1 MSIISW
7 RKHVSVIIVISMQK
21 QRLDLDFKG
30 LIASQFKEFKLY
42 YFLGTICL
50 ILTHKIQ
57 SQLPFM
63 AKELADLVSKNI
75 NELHPFKFFWLALGI
90 IVFRTTS
97 RILFFYPAR
106 MLQKYLRVELME
118 KIEGAT
124 PARFRHLSS
133 GQLFQYLTGDID
145 QIRALI
151 GFVGL
156 QGGNFIIAMVILI
169 PKIIGFN
176 AHLLYALTPMLASF
190 IIFTYIVSKNRIYFK
205 KTQDMQG
212 EVQNL
217 IMETYSG
224 KRTIKNFHAE
234 ESFTT
239 LFAEKSLKELYYFYK
254 SSLGIS
260 ITMPLI
266 TLGIGLSMLWGA
278 SIIKTQ
284 HLGASTLILFS
295 GFIFL
300 LMEPMS
306 YLSWVGVVVSR
317 SNASWA
323 RLKDLDSVLITT
335 LDSEKDLIERNKKSE
350 GLSFDLPYWDNTLSI
365 HFIPHAW
372 NVLIAKTGHGKS
384 ELLIKIA
391 EVMRKKGQQISL
403 VAQDPYI
410 YNDTIERNVFLG
422 RTPSEIERSYAK
434 DVLKILGL
442 DYLEPDPE
450 KLMVM
455 EVGENGKRLSGGQMK
470 RLCLVRSIMS
480 EADTLLWDDP
490 FSSVDLIL
498 EKSIIQSLRSHEVLK
513 NKTVILTSH
522 RLSTV
527 KNSEV
532 LIFIDKEQGIIEE
545 GKVSELLKPT
555 TKTYEYFQKQMV

>member
-1 MSIISW
+1 
-7 RKHVSVIIVISMQK
+7 MQK
-21 QRLDLDFKG
+21 NRPENHRLDKTFKE
-30 LIASQFKEFKLY
+30 LITSQFKEFKLY
-42 YFLGTICL
+42 YLLGVLCL
-50 ILTHKIQ
+50 IVTHKIQ
-57 SQLPFM
+57 SELPFM

-75 NELHPFKFFWLALGI
+75 NELHPFNFFWLALGI
-90 IVFRTTS
+90 IVFRTSS

-106 MLQKYLRVELME
+106 LLQKFLRVELME
-118 KIEGAT
+118 KIESA
-124 PARFRHLSS
+124 PPVRFRHLSS

-156 QGGNFIIAMVILI
+156 QGGNFIIAMLILI
-169 PKIIGFN
+169 PKIMAFN
-176 AHLLYALTPMLASF
+176 KHLIVALTPMLVSF
-190 IIFTYIVSKNRIYFK
+190 ILFTWIVSKNRIYFK

-217 IMETYSG
+217 IMETYAG

-234 ESFTT
+234 SSFTS
-239 LFAEKSLKELYYFYK
+239 LFAEKSLKELYYFWR

-260 ITMPLI
+260 ITLPLI

-278 SIIKTQ
+278 TIIKEN

-300 LMEPMS
+300 LMEPMG

-317 SNASWA
+317 SNASWN
-323 RLKDLDSVLITT
+323 RLKELDNLLVTKTDYEADL
-335 LDSEKDLIERNKKSE
+335 EKRNDRFEK
-350 GLSFDLPYWDNTLSI
+350 LQFNLPYWESDLDVSFMPGRWT
-365 HFIPHAW
+365 
-372 NVLIAKTGHGKS
+372 VLIAKTGHGKS
-384 ELLIKIA
+384 ELLFKIA
-391 EVMRKKGQQISL
+391 EVMRRKGKNISL

-410 YNDTIERNVFLG
+410 YNDSVERNIFLG
-422 RTPSEIERSYAK
+422 KTPSEKERSNAK
-434 DVLKILGL
+434 EVLRILGL

-450 KLMVM
+450 KLMSL

-480 EADTLLWDDP
+480 EADILIWDDP

-498 EKSIIQSLRSHEVLK
+498 EKSIIQELRSHDVLK

-527 KNSEV
+527 KNSEF
-532 LIFIDKEQGIIEE
+532 LIFIDKEEGIVEE
-545 GKVSELLKPT
+545 GTVAELLKQNS
-555 TKTYEYFQKQMV
+555 KTYEYFQKQMV

>member
-1 MSIISW
+1 
-7 RKHVSVIIVISMQK
+7 MQK
-21 QRLDLDFKG
+21 QRLNLNFKG
-30 LIASQFKEFKLY
+30 LLASQFNEFKFY

-50 ILTHKIQ
+50 IITHKIQ
-57 SQLPFM
+57 SELPFM
-63 AKELADLVSKNI
+63 AKELADLVSRNI
-75 NELHPFKFFWLALGI
+75 SELHPSKFFWLALGI
-90 IVFRTTS
+90 IVFRTSS

-106 MLQKYLRVELME
+106 LLQKYLRQELME
-118 KIEGAT
+118 KLEGAT
-124 PARFRHLSS
+124 PVRFRHLSS

-156 QGGNFIIAMVILI
+156 QGGNFIIAMFILI

-176 AHLLYALTPMLASF
+176 THLIYALIPMFLSF
-190 IIFTYIVSKNRIYFK
+190 VIFTYVVSKNKIYFK

-239 LFAEKSLKELYYFYK
+239 LFAEKSLKEMYYFYK

-278 SIIKTQ
+278 VIIKTQ
-284 HLGASTLILFS
+284 NLGASTLILFS

-317 SNASWA
+317 SSASWN
-323 RLKDLDSVLITT
+323 RLKDLDSILITPK
-335 LDSEKDLIERNKKSE
+335 DIEKELLEKNERVE
-350 GLSFDLPYWDNTLSI
+350 ELSFNLPFWDKLLSL
-365 HFIPHAW
+365 HFISHKW
-372 NVLIAKTGHGKS
+372 NVIIAKTGHGKS
-384 ELLIKIA
+384 ELLLKIA
-391 EVMRKKGQQISL
+391 EVLRKKGQKISL

-410 YNDTIERNVFLG
+410 YNDTVERNVFLG
-422 RTPSEIERSYAK
+422 KDATEIERRYAK
-434 DVLKILGL
+434 EALRILGL
-442 DYLEPDPE
+442 DYVEPDLE
-450 KLMVM
+450 KLMNL

-480 EADTLLWDDP
+480 DADVLIWDDP

-498 EKSIIQSLRSHEVLK
+498 EKSIIQSLRSHEALK
-513 NKTVILTSH
+513 NKTVILTAH

-532 LIFIDKEQGIIEE
+532 VIFIDKEQGIIEE
-545 GKVSELLKPT
+545 GDVLDLLKPT

>member
-1 MSIISW
+1 M
-7 RKHVSVIIVISMQK
+7 
-21 QRLDLDFKG
+21 DLDFKG

-42 YFLGTICL
+42 YLLGVICL
-50 ILTHKIQ
+50 IATHKIQ
-57 SQLPFM
+57 SELPFM
-63 AKELADLVSKNI
+63 AKNLADLVSKNI
-75 NELHPFKFFWLALGI
+75 DELHPSMFFLFALGI
-90 IVFRTTS
+90 LVFRTSS

-106 MLQKYLRVELME
+106 LLQKYLRTELLLKLE
-118 KIEGAT
+118 EAT
-124 PARFRHLSS
+124 PSRFRHLNS

-156 QGGNFIIAMVILI
+156 QGGNFIIAMFVLI
-169 PKIIGFN
+169 PKMIGFN
-176 AHLLYALTPMLASF
+176 SHLLVALTPMLCSF

-239 LFAEKSLKELYYFYK
+239 LFAEMSLKELYYFYK

-260 ITMPLI
+260 ITLPLI
-266 TLGIGLSMLWGA
+266 TLGIGLSLLWGA
-278 SIIKTQ
+278 QIIRAE

-295 GFIFL
+295 GFIYLF
-300 LMEPMS
+300 MEPMG

-317 SNASWA
+317 SNASWN
-323 RLKDLDSVLITT
+323 RLKDLDST
-335 LDSEKDLIERNKKSE
+335 LNTAIATELDLESRN
-350 GLSFDLPYWDNTLSI
+350 LNTRDLVFDLPFWDHAITLI
-365 HFIPHAW
+365 FKPQKW

-384 ELLIKIA
+384 EVLLKIA
-391 EVMRKKGQQISL
+391 EVMRKRGMSISL

-410 YNDTIERNVFLG
+410 YNDTVERNIFLG
-422 RTPSEIERSYAK
+422 RSATEGERATAK
-434 DVLKILGL
+434 FALKTLGL
-442 DYLEPDPE
+442 DYLEPDLD
-450 KLMVM
+450 KLMAL
-455 EVGENGKRLSGGQMK
+455 EVGENGKRLSGGQIK
-470 RLCLVRSIMS
+470 RLCLVRSLLS
-480 EADTLLWDDP
+480 EADTLIWDDP

-498 EKSIIQSLRSHEVLK
+498 EKEIIQELKSVDVLK
-513 NKTVILTSH
+513 SKTVILTSH
-522 RLSTV
+522 RYSTV
-527 KNSEV
+527 RNSDY
-532 LIFIDKEQGIIEE
+532 LIYLDKDLGIVEE
-545 GKVSELLKPT
+545 GEVIELLKPT

>member
-1 MSIISW
+1 
-7 RKHVSVIIVISMQK
+7 MQK
-21 QRLDLDFKG
+21 NRPENHRLDKTFKE
-30 LIASQFKEFKLY
+30 LITSQFKEFKLY
-42 YFLGTICL
+42 YLLGVLCL
-50 ILTHKIQ
+50 IVTHKIQ
-57 SQLPFM
+57 SELPFM

-75 NELHPFKFFWLALGI
+75 NELHPFNFFWLALGI
-90 IVFRTTS
+90 IVFRTSS

-106 MLQKYLRVELME
+106 LLQKFLRIELME
-118 KIEGAT
+118 KIESA
-124 PARFRHLSS
+124 PPVRFRHLSS

-156 QGGNFIIAMVILI
+156 QGGNFIIAMLILI
-169 PKIIGFN
+169 PKIMAFN
-176 AHLLYALTPMLASF
+176 KHLIVALTPMLVSF
-190 IIFTYIVSKNRIYFK
+190 ILFTWIVSKNRIYFK

-217 IMETYSG
+217 IMETYAG

-234 ESFTT
+234 SSFTS
-239 LFAEKSLKELYYFYK
+239 LFAEKSLKELYYFWR

-260 ITMPLI
+260 ITLPLI

-278 SIIKTQ
+278 TIIKEN

-300 LMEPMS
+300 LMEPMG

-317 SNASWA
+317 SNASWN
-323 RLKDLDSVLITT
+323 RLKELDNLLVTKTDYEADLEKRNDRFEKLQFNLPFWESDLDV
-335 LDSEKDLIERNKKSE
+335 
-350 GLSFDLPYWDNTLSI
+350 SFMPGRWT
-365 HFIPHAW
+365 
-372 NVLIAKTGHGKS
+372 VLIAKTGHGKS
-384 ELLIKIA
+384 ELLFKIA
-391 EVMRKKGQQISL
+391 EVMRRKGKNISL

-410 YNDTIERNVFLG
+410 YNDSVERNIFLG
-422 RTPSEIERSYAK
+422 KTPSEKERTNAK
-434 DVLKILGL
+434 EVLRILGL

-450 KLMVM
+450 KLMNL

-480 EADTLLWDDP
+480 EADILIWDDP

-498 EKSIIQSLRSHEVLK
+498 EKSIIQELRSHDVLK

-527 KNSEV
+527 KNSEF
-532 LIFIDKEQGIIEE
+532 LIFIDKEEGIVEE
-545 GKVSELLKPT
+545 GTVAELLKQNS
-555 TKTYEYFQKQMV
+555 KTYEYFQKQMV

>member
-1 MSIISW
+1 MLL
-7 RKHVSVIIVISMQK
+7 IVLSMQK
-21 QRLDLDFKG
+21 TRLNLTFRD

-42 YFLGTICL
+42 YFLGTLCL

-57 SQLPFM
+57 SELPFM

-75 NELHPFKFFWLALGI
+75 NELHPLRFFWLALGI
-90 IVFRTTS
+90 IVFRTSS

-106 MLQKYLRVELME
+106 ILQKHLRLELME
-118 KIEGAT
+118 KLEGST

-133 GQLFQYLTGDID
+133 GQLFQYLTGDIE

-156 QGGNFIIAMVILI
+156 QGGNFVIAMVILI
-169 PKIIGFN
+169 PKIVQFN
-176 AHLLYALTPMLASF
+176 SHLLIALTPMLLSF
-190 IIFTYIVSKNRIYFK
+190 IIFTYVVSKNRIYFK
-205 KTQDMQG
+205 KSMETQAD
-212 EVQNL
+212 VQNL
-217 IMETYSG
+217 IMETYAG

-260 ITMPLI
+260 FTMPLI
-266 TLGIGLSMLWGA
+266 PLGIGLSMLWGA

-284 HLGASTLILFS
+284 NLGASTLILFS

-300 LMEPMS
+300 LMEPMN
-306 YLSWVGVVVSR
+306 YLSWVGIVVSR
-317 SNASWA
+317 SSASWE
-323 RLKDLDSVLITT
+323 RLTKLNGLLMTPLDLETEL
-335 LDSEKDLIERNKKSE
+335 LKRNDKSE
-350 GLSFDLPYWDNTLSI
+350 TLSFLIPYWDKVLDMRFS
-365 HFIPHAW
+365 PHQW
-372 NVLIAKTGHGKS
+372 NVLVAKTGHGKS
-384 ELLIKIA
+384 ELLQKIS
-391 EVMRKKGQQISL
+391 EVMRMKGLSISL

-410 YNDTIERNVFLG
+410 YNDSVERNIFLG
-422 RTPSEIERSYAK
+422 KNPTEKEREYAK
-434 DVLKILGL
+434 EILTILGL
-442 DYLEPDPE
+442 DYLEPDTE
-450 KLMVM
+450 KLLVL

-470 RLCLVRSIMS
+470 RLCLVRSLMS
-480 EADTLLWDDP
+480 EAQTLLWDDP

-498 EKSIIQSLRSHEVLK
+498 EKSIIQELK
-513 NKTVILTSH
+513 GHKIMTDKTVILTSH

-532 LIFIDKEQGIIEE
+532 VIFLDKELGIIEE
-545 GKVSELLKPT
+545 GPVLEILKPT
-555 TKTYEYFQKQMV
+555 TKIYEYFQKQMV

>member
-1 MSIISW
+1 
-7 RKHVSVIIVISMQK
+7 MQK
-21 QRLDLDFKG
+21 HRLDLNFKG
-30 LIASQFKEFKLY
+30 LIVSQFKEFKLY

-75 NELHPFKFFWLALGI
+75 NELHPFNFFWLALGI
-90 IVFRTTS
+90 VIFRTTS

-106 MLQKYLRVELME
+106 LLQKYLRLELME

-169 PKIIGFN
+169 PKIVAFN
-176 AHLLYALTPMLASF
+176 AHLLVALTPMLASF

-239 LFAEKSLKELYYFYK
+239 LFAEKSLTELYYFYK

-278 SIIKTQ
+278 TIIKSE

-317 SNASWA
+317 SNASWN
-323 RLKDLDSVLITT
+323 RLKELDAVLVTQ
-335 LDSEKDLIERNKKSE
+335 LESEKDLILRNE
-350 GLSFDLPYWDNTLSI
+350 QCEPLTFNLPYWEKSLNLCI
-365 HFIPHAW
+365 VPHKW

-384 ELLIKIA
+384 ELLLKIA
-391 EVMRKKGQQISL
+391 EVMRKKGKSISL

-410 YNDTIERNVFLG
+410 YNDTIERNIFLG
-422 RTPSEIERSYAK
+422 KSPTKLERTHAK
-434 DVLKILGL
+434 DTLKILGL
-442 DYLEPDPE
+442 DYLEPDLE
-450 KLMVM
+450 KLMNM

-480 EADTLLWDDP
+480 EAETLIWDDP

-498 EKSIIQSLRSHEVLK
+498 EKSIILDLRTHEVLK
-513 NKTVILTSH
+513 NKTIILTSH

-527 KNSEV
+527 RNSEI
-532 LIFIDKEQGIIEE
+532 LIFLDKDEGIIEE
-545 GKVSELLKPT
+545 GTVSDLLKPK

>member
-1 MSIISW
+1 
-7 RKHVSVIIVISMQK
+7 MQK
-21 QRLDLDFKG
+21 NRSQVHAKKRLDKTFKE
-30 LIASQFKEFKLY
+30 LIVSQFNEFKLY
-42 YFLGTICL
+42 YLLGVACL
-50 ILTHKIQ
+50 IITHKIQ

-75 NELHPFKFFWLALGI
+75 NELHPFNFFWLALGI

-106 MLQKYLRVELME
+106 LLQKYLRIELME
-118 KIEGAT
+118 KIESA
-124 PARFRHLSS
+124 PPVRFRHLSS

-156 QGGNFIIAMVILI
+156 QGGNFIIAMAILI
-169 PKIIGFN
+169 PKIIAFN
-176 AHLLYALTPMLASF
+176 SHLLLALTPMLVSF
-190 IIFTYIVSKNRIYFK
+190 IIFTWIVSKNRIYFK

-234 ESFTT
+234 ESFTS

-260 ITMPLI
+260 ITLPLI

-278 SIIKTQ
+278 TIIRQQ

-300 LMEPMS
+300 LMEPMG

-317 SNASWA
+317 SNASWN
-323 RLKDLDSVLITT
+323 RLKDLDSVLITI
-335 LDSEKDLIERNKKSE
+335 LEHEKDLEARNQHTKN
-350 GLSFDLPYWDNTLSI
+350 LQFNLPYWDSELNI
-365 HFIPHAW
+365 NFVPGKW

-384 ELLIKIA
+384 ELLFKIA
-391 EVMRKKGQQISL
+391 EVMRKRGENISL

-410 YNDTIERNVFLG
+410 YNDTVERNIFLG
-422 RTPSEIERSYAK
+422 RNPSEREREHAK
-434 DVLKILGL
+434 ETLRILGL
-442 DYLEPDPE
+442 DYLEPNLE
-450 KLMVM
+450 KLMGL

-480 EADTLLWDDP
+480 EADILIWDDP

-498 EKSIIQSLRSHEVLK
+498 EKSIIQDLRSHEVLK
-513 NKTVILTSH
+513 NKTIILTSH

-527 KNSEV
+527 RNSEF
-532 LIFIDKEQGIIEE
+532 LIFIDKEEGIVEE
-545 GKVSELLKPT
+545 GTVAELLKQNS
-555 TKTYEYFQKQMV
+555 KTHEYFQKQMV

>member
-1 MSIISW
+1 MHKY
-7 RKHVSVIIVISMQK
+7 RM
-21 QRLDLDFKG
+21 DLDFKG
-30 LIASQFKEFKLY
+30 LIASQFKEFK
-42 YFLGTICL
+42 YFYFFGVICL
-50 ILTHKIQ
+50 IATHKIQ
-57 SQLPFM
+57 SELPFM

-75 NELHPFKFFWLALGI
+75 NGLHPGKFFLFALGI
-90 IVFRTTS
+90 LVFRTSS

-106 MLQKYLRVELME
+106 LLQKYLRTELLLKLE
-118 KIEGAT
+118 EAT
-124 PARFRHLSS
+124 PARFRHLNS

-156 QGGNFIIAMVILI
+156 QGGNFIIAMFVLI
-169 PKIIGFN
+169 PKIIAFN
-176 AHLLYALTPMLASF
+176 AHLLVALTPMLCSF
-190 IIFTYIVSKNRIYFK
+190 VIFTYVVSKNRIYFK

-239 LFAEKSLKELYYFYK
+239 LFAEMSLKELYYFYK

-260 ITMPLI
+260 ITLPLV
-266 TLGIGLSMLWGA
+266 TLGIGLSLLWGA
-278 SIIKTQ
+278 LIIKAE

-295 GFIFL
+295 GFIYLF
-300 LMEPMS
+300 MEPMG

-317 SNASWA
+317 SNASWN
-323 RLKDLDSVLITT
+323 RLKDLDKTINTVM
-335 LDSEKDLIERNKKSE
+335 DSEKDLVLRNENFKE
-350 GLSFDLPYWDNTLSI
+350 LNFDLPFWEKPLVLE
-365 HFIPHAW
+365 FIPFKW
-372 NVLIAKTGHGKS
+372 NVIVAKTGHGKS

-391 EVMRKKGQQISL
+391 EVMRKRGKSLSL

-410 YNDTIERNVFLG
+410 YNDTVERNIFLG
-422 RTPSEIERSYAK
+422 KKASTEEKETAK
-434 DVLKILGL
+434 VTLKILGL
-442 DYLEPDPE
+442 DYLESDLD
-450 KLMVM
+450 KLLAL

-480 EADTLLWDDP
+480 EASTLIWDDP

-498 EKSIIQSLRSHEVLK
+498 EKEIIQELK
-513 NKTVILTSH
+513 SKEILQKKTIILTSH

-527 KNSEV
+527 KNSDNI
-532 LIFIDKEQGIIEE
+532 IFLDKELGIVEE
-545 GKVSELLKPT
+545 GTVNELLKSK
-555 TKTYEYFQKQMV
+555 TKIYEYFQKQMV

>member
-1 MSIISW
+1 MNFPCPFIA
-7 RKHVSVIIVISMQK
+7 VTAIVVNMQK
-21 QRLDLDFKG
+21 YRLDLDFKG
-30 LIASQFKEFKLY
+30 LIVSQFKEFKLF
-42 YFLGTICL
+42 YFFGIICL
-50 ILTHKIQ
+50 VATHKIQ
-57 SQLPFM
+57 SELPFM
-63 AKELADLVSKNI
+63 AKELADLVSSNI
-75 NELHPFKFFWLALGI
+75 SKLHPSKFFWFALGI
-90 IVFRTTS
+90 LIFRTSS

-106 MLQKYLRVELME
+106 LLQKTLRMELIT
-118 KIEGAT
+118 KIEEAT
-124 PARFRHLSS
+124 PSRFVHLNS

-156 QGGNFIIAMVILI
+156 QGGNFIIAMIVLV
-169 PKIIGFN
+169 PKMIAFN
-176 AHLLYALTPMLASF
+176 AHLLIALTPMLISF
-190 IIFTYIVSKNRIYFK
+190 FIFTYVVQKNRIYFK

-239 LFAEKSLKELYYFYK
+239 LFAEMSLKELYYFYK

-260 ITMPLI
+260 ITMPMI
-266 TLGIGLSMLWGA
+266 TLGIGISLLWGA
-278 SIIKTQ
+278 LIIKSE

-295 GFIFL
+295 GFIYLF
-300 LMEPMS
+300 MEPMG

-317 SNASWA
+317 SSASWN
-323 RLKDLDSVLITT
+323 RLKDLDTT
-335 LDSEKDLIERNKKSE
+335 LNTVLDSEKDLLQRNENFKDLNFHLPFWDKS
-350 GLSFDLPYWDNTLSI
+350 LNLDFVLNR
-365 HFIPHAW
+365 W
-372 NVLIAKTGHGKS
+372 NVIVAKTGHGKS

-391 EVMRKKGQQISL
+391 EVMRKKGLSISL

-410 YNDTIERNVFLG
+410 YNDTVERNIFLG
-422 RTPSEIERSYAK
+422 KTPTEREQILAK
-434 DVLKILGL
+434 ATLKTLGL
-442 DYLEPDPE
+442 DYLEPDLN
-450 KLMVM
+450 KLMAL

-470 RLCLVRSIMS
+470 RLCLIRSIMS
-480 EADTLLWDDP
+480 DADTIIWDDP

-498 EKSIIQSLRSHEVLK
+498 EKEIINELKSQEILK
-513 NKTVILTSH
+513 NKTIILTSH

-527 KNSEV
+527 KNSEHI
-532 LIFIDKEQGIIEE
+532 LYIDKDLGIVEQGT
-545 GKVSELLKPT
+545 VSELLKPT

>member
-1 MSIISW
+1 
-7 RKHVSVIIVISMQK
+7 MQK
-21 QRLDLDFKG
+21 NRLNLSFKE
-30 LIASQFKEFKLY
+30 LIASQFNEFKLHY
-42 YFLGTICL
+42 LMGIICL
-50 ILTHKIQ
+50 IITHKIQ

-75 NELHPFKFFWLALGI
+75 NELHPFNFFWLALGI
-90 IVFRTTS
+90 IVFRTSS

-106 MLQKYLRVELME
+106 MLQKFLRVELMK
-118 KIEGAT
+118 KIESA
-124 PARFRHLSS
+124 PPLRFRHLSS

-156 QGGNFIIAMVILI
+156 QGGNFIIAMLILI
-169 PKIIGFN
+169 PKIVSFN
-176 AHLLYALTPMLASF
+176 KHLIIALTPMLVSF
-190 IIFTYIVSKNRIYFK
+190 VLFTWIVSKNRIYFK

-234 ESFTT
+234 ESFTS
-239 LFAEKSLKELYYFYK
+239 LFAEKSLKELYYFYR

-260 ITMPLI
+260 ITLPLI

-278 SIIKTQ
+278 MIIKEN

-323 RLKDLDSVLITT
+323 RLKELDKVLITT
-335 LDSEKDLIERNKKSE
+335 IDLENDLVKRNERNGHLQFHLPFWDKDLALKFE
-350 GLSFDLPYWDNTLSI
+350 PYK
-365 HFIPHAW
+365 W

-384 ELLIKIA
+384 ELLFKMA
-391 EVMRKKGQQISL
+391 EVLRKKGKNISL

-410 YNDTIERNVFLG
+410 YNDTIEKNIFLG
-422 RTPSEIERSYAK
+422 RAPSENERSYAK
-434 DVLKILGL
+434 EILRILGL
-442 DYLEPDPE
+442 DYLEPDLE
-450 KLMVM
+450 KLMAL

-470 RLCLVRSIMS
+470 RLCLVRSILS
-480 EADTLLWDDP
+480 EADILIWDDP

-498 EKSIIQSLRSHEVLK
+498 EKSIIQELREHEVLK

-527 KNSEV
+527 KNSEF
-532 LIFIDKEQGIIEE
+532 LAFIDKDEGIVEE
-545 GKVSELLKPT
+545 GAVGDLLKQNS
-555 TKTYEYFQKQMV
+555 KTYEYFQKQMV